1 MRHPFPFQDLAID
14 WLSDRRVAIL
24 ALEMGL
30 GKTLVA
36 IRAAD
41 SLGLRR
47 ILVICPAVAIT
58 NWIREFQ
65 VGQTMERTVGGV
77 YHSKDRPGTDVV
89 IVNYDKISRN
99 SVADLVDRKWDL
111 LIADEGHALKTQAA
125 SRTKRIYGRLNGP
138 PGDPRR
144 GGLVSRAEYCWILTA
159 TPIPNHLGEIWTHV
173 RALAPELLPL
183 NPNGRPLNYWQFT
196 EKYCEC
202 RDTPFGR
209 QIVGNRKATL
219 PEVQAMLKPIVLRVK
234 KVDVL
239 PDLPPIRYVTTVV
252 EAREID
258 PALRNL
264 EHHPEILDLYA
275 TLEAARAKVELDG
288 RRKGTGT
295 LRADE
300 AADLL
305 AALDCRPGHIAT
317 LRRMTSLVKVDPAIQ
332 LLADELES
340 GALAKVIV
348 FAVHRE
354 TVDRL
359 AEGLGRFGSVKLYG
373 GTPPRARQAAID
385 DFQGDPEVRVFV
397 GQIQACGTAI
407 NLTAASDVVFVESSW
422 VPSDNSQAASRA
434 HRIGTRGAVLV
445 RFLALAGSVD
455 ELVQDALARKTA
467 AIDQVLNE
475 ES

>member
-14 WLSDRRVAIL
+14 WLIRRRVAIL

-65 VGQTMERTVGGV
+65 MGQTMDRTVGGV

-111 LIADEGHALKTQAA
+111 LIGDEGHYLKSSTA
-125 SRTKRIYGRLNGP
+125 SRTKRFYGKLNYP
-138 PGDPRR
+138 LGDPRQ
-144 GGLVSRAEYCWILTA
+144 GGLVGRADYTWILTA

-183 NPNGRPLNYWQFT
+183 GPNGRPLNYWQFT

-202 RDTPFGR
+202 RDTPFGI
-209 QIVGNRKATL
+209 QILGNRKATL
-219 PEVQAMLKPIVLRVK
+219 PEVRSMLRHFVLRVK
-234 KVDVL
+234 KTEVL
-239 PDLPPIRYVTTVV
+239 PDLPPIRFVTTVV

-264 EHHPEILDLYA
+264 EFHPEIMDLYA

-288 RRKGTGT
+288 RRKGAGT

-305 AALDCRPGHIAT
+305 AALDSRPGHVAT

-332 LLADELES
+332 LLADELGS
-340 GALAKVIV
+340 GALAKVVV

-359 AEGLGRFGSVKLYG
+359 AEGLKQFGSVKLYG
-373 GTPPRARQAAID
+373 GTPQRDRQAAID
-385 DFQGDPEVRVFV
+385 GFQNDAQTRVFV

-422 VPSDNSQAASRA
+422 VPSENSQAAGRA
-434 HRIGTRGAVLV
+434 HRIGTQGAVLV

-467 AIDQVLNE
+467 AINQVLNE
-475 ES
+475 E